1 MKNNILK
8 KFNKFFS
15 TIILVI
21 SAIILFSCK
30 NKLPDNVIRNSN
42 NYESSISTVEKTSD
56 TTEKI
61 SNGKDTEVAEI
72 DIDGRYTDKDNVA
85 LYIKTYKKLPRNFIT
100 KKEARK
106 LGWDTSKNN
115 LKDVMGDKSIG
126 GDVFKNYE
134 KILPVIDGRTYYECD
149 IDFNG
154 KKRNAKR
161 IIYADD
167 FDEDIGYIY
176 YTEDHY
182 KTFVKLY

>member
-21 SAIILFSCK
+21 SVIILFSCK
-30 NKLPDNVIRNSN
+30 NKFPNDFIKDN
-42 NYESSISTVEKTSD
+42 NYIKDTGTIEVASTTNI
-56 TTEKI
+56 EKI
-61 SNGKDTEVAEI
+61 SDGKNTEVAKI

-106 LGWDTSKNN
+106 LGWNTSKNN

-182 KTFVKLY
+182 KTFIRLY